1 MLTNQDKNV
10 SSAGWK
16 TSVVRAGVGTLAVAL
31 LTLVTFKLRM
41 DLASAIPLYML
52 LVVAQSMTGDFW
64 SAAVVSIL
72 STACLDFFFTAPLF
86 RLNVSNPLD
95 ALALIAF
102 IFTALV
108 ITRLVSRARAEAKS
122 SKLQKDQLDRLYAL
136 SQQLLALEPEG
147 MMTEKF
153 LEPYHRLFGV
163 TAICAFDAQTAE
175 VHLIGASRELAQKTR
190 QAYIAGNDLKD
201 PKSHLSVRCL
211 RVSGGGKMTGAIGFE
226 GLQDSEEVTGS
237 LAALTAALVERTKA
251 FRSASV
257 AAAATQA
264 ETYRSAVLDA
274 LAHEFKTPLATILAA
289 AGGIREVGPL
299 GPEQQD
305 LAETVES
312 EAVRLSSLTS
322 RLLRTA
328 RLDREEIKPRLEM
341 VDLVP
346 LVGRI
351 VSQYSERSPDRDIL
365 QTGSPEPLEVYAD
378 PQLLRI
384 ALSQLVENACKYS
397 VPGSTVTV
405 ALDRQG
411 DSIAVRVS
419 NTGSAIPYN
428 ERGKIFDR
436 FYRGDAGRS
445 TSGSG
450 LGLFVARKIAIAH
463 QGALE
468 LEDQSRPGGT
478 VTFCLTIPFKKET
491 ANRVPAA

>member
-1 MLTNQDKNV
+1 MPQPPLRTLR
-10 SSAGWK
+10 K
-16 TSVVRAGVGTLAVAL
+16 TLVRAAIGSIGIAL
-31 LTLVTFKLRM
+31 LSLICFEVHI

-52 LVVAQSMTGDFW
+52 LVVVQSMTGDFG
-64 SAAVVSIL
+64 SAAIVSFL
-72 STACLDFFFTAPLF
+72 SAGCLDFFFTQPLF
-86 RLNVSNPLD
+86 KLYVNSPLNL
-95 ALALIAF
+95 LALIAF

-153 LEPYHRLFGV
+153 LEPYRRLFGV

-175 VHLIGASRELAQKTR
+175 VYLIGASRELAQKTR

-201 PKSHLSVRCL
+201 SKSHLSVRCL

-251 FRSASV
+251 FRNASE

-289 AGGIREVGPL
+289 AGGIREIGPL

-305 LAETVES
+305 MAETVES

-328 RLDREEIKPRLEM
+328 RLDREEIKPRMERI
-341 VDLVP
+341 DLVS
-346 LVGRI
+346 LVSRI

-365 QTGSPEPLEVYAD
+365 QTISPEPLEVYAD

-384 ALSQLVENACKYS
+384 ALSQLVENACRYS

-405 ALDRQG
+405 ALNRQG
-411 DSIAVRVS
+411 GSVAVRVS

-468 LEDQSRPGGT
+468 LEDQSRSGGT
-478 VTFCLTIPFKKET
+478 VTFCLTIPIKKET

>member
-1 MLTNQDKNV
+1 
-10 SSAGWK
+10 
-16 TSVVRAGVGTLAVAL
+16 
-31 LTLVTFKLRM
+31 
-41 DLASAIPLYML
+41 
-52 LVVAQSMTGDFW
+52 
-64 SAAVVSIL
+64 
-72 STACLDFFFTAPLF
+72 
-86 RLNVSNPLD
+86 
-95 ALALIAF
+95 
-102 IFTALV
+102 
-108 ITRLVSRARAEAKS
+108 
-122 SKLQKDQLDRLYAL
+122 
-136 SQQLLALEPEG
+136 

-153 LEPYHRLFGV
+153 LEPYRRLFGV

-346 LVGRI
+346 LVSRI

-365 QTGSPEPLEVYAD
+365 QTRLARTPGGLCGPAASPHRPEPVG
-378 PQLLRI
+378 R
-384 ALSQLVENACKYS
+384 
-397 VPGSTVTV
+397 
-405 ALDRQG
+405 
-411 DSIAVRVS
+411 
-419 NTGSAIPYN
+419 
-428 ERGKIFDR
+428 ER
-436 FYRGDAGRS
+436 
-445 TSGSG
+445 
-450 LGLFVARKIAIAH
+450 L
-463 QGALE
+463 
-468 LEDQSRPGGT
+468 
-478 VTFCLTIPFKKET
+478 
-491 ANRVPAA
+491 

>member
-1 MLTNQDKNV
+1 
-10 SSAGWK
+10 
-16 TSVVRAGVGTLAVAL
+16 
-31 LTLVTFKLRM
+31 
-41 DLASAIPLYML
+41 
-52 LVVAQSMTGDFW
+52 
-64 SAAVVSIL
+64 
-72 STACLDFFFTAPLF
+72 
-86 RLNVSNPLD
+86 
-95 ALALIAF
+95 
-102 IFTALV
+102 
-108 ITRLVSRARAEAKS
+108 
-122 SKLQKDQLDRLYAL
+122 
-136 SQQLLALEPEG
+136 
-147 MMTEKF
+147 
-153 LEPYHRLFGV
+153 V

-201 PKSHLSVRCL
+201 AKSHLSVRCL

-251 FRSASV
+251 FRNASV

-289 AGGIREVGPL
+289 AGGIREIGPL

-305 LAETVES
+305 MAETVES

-328 RLDREEIKPRLEM
+328 RLDREEIKPRMERI
-341 VDLVP
+341 DLVP
-346 LVGRI
+346 LVSRI
-351 VSQYSERSPDRDIL
+351 VSECSERSPDRDIL
-365 QTGSPEPLEVYAD
+365 QTISPEPLEVYAD

-384 ALSQLVENACKYS
+384 ALSQLVENACRYS

-405 ALDRQG
+405 ALGRQG
-411 DSIAVRVS
+411 GFITVRVS

-428 ERGKIFDR
+428 ERGKIFGR

-468 LEDQSRPGGT
+468 LEDQNRSGGA
-478 VTFCLTIPFKKET
+478 VTFCLTIPVKKET